1 MPYLLALVVVAIAV
15 ALGLLTIWGGIAFL
29 IVAAIVL
36 AVVFLGRAREVRVDR
51 AVTGPTGRPRASR
64 GSTSGGGTANERVG
78 QG

>member
-1 MPYLLALVVVAIAV
+1 MPYLLAAVVIS
-15 ALGLLTIWGGIAFL
+15 I
-29 IVAAIVL
+29 